1 MLVARIVVDVDGHGA
16 QLRDFGLQGGEGVV
30 VLPGRDGLVG
40 GLVACE
46 RARIIPF
53 AFVGFG
59 HGCGCRL

>member
-30 VLPGRDGLVG
+30 VLPGWKVLVG
-40 GLVACE
+40 DFAACE
-46 RARIIPF
+46 RVRIIPF

-59 HGCGCRL
+59 HGRCGL